1 MEEYS
6 VPNEDIWFDFSRE
19 DVTESY
25 IPVGGDLSSTS
36 REMRSLGEIWSSWSI
51 SYTEKIYSH
60 VTTSNSNYL
69 VKEERTLCTL
79 VGILLHPLLS
89 NLTACKGWT
98 LCVGNDTRVSW
109 QYVVYP
115 AKEIQATTGNVRCHN
130 GFSSW
135 YIIRVLRSTKYLRAA
150 DIERLGGRSPKSW
163 QNLRSRF
170 KSQRQVLGGRF
181 EAPLEIRSTS

>member
-115 AKEIQATTGNVRCHN
+115 AKEIQATTGNVRCHTPGRWN
-130 GFSSW
+130 MVQLALSNDSLGPNSGVMNRRMSPIKMPIW
-135 YIIRVLRSTKYLRAA
+135 PDGWTLSIR
-150 DIERLGGRSPKSW
+150 E
-163 QNLRSRF
+163 
-170 KSQRQVLGGRF
+170 
-181 EAPLEIRSTS
+181 